1 MSSQSRAAQAR
12 IAKRNDVKKAR
23 QQGDKTVRQA
33 LDAMHKE
40 AAEEVAAAKADKAE
54 GSAED

>member
-1 MSSQSRAAQAR
+1 MSKQSRAAQAR

-23 QQGDKTVRQA
+23 QQGDKAVRQA

-40 AAEEVAAAKADKAE
+40 AAEEAAAVKANKVED
-54 GSAED
+54 SAED